1 MSKSELE
8 QELEQPL
15 KSPQE
20 LRAAARQVALQ
31 TLYALDT
38 DGVEFEE
45 ALTDALGREPFTP
58 ELADYIQRVVS
69 DFHSHKAE
77 IDALII
83 PLLAKGWDYQ
93 RISKVDRALLR
104 LGTAELRAI
113 EEISPKVTI
122 SEAVNLA
129 KDFGDKQSP
138 AFVNAILGK
147 VLASTSKAQ
156 WNRTQEKS
164 LLDEAIA
171 RDFAIAEENELELIR
186 EGSPEHDELMKAK
199 GWILKTGE

>member
-38 DGVEFEE
+38 DGVEFE
-45 ALTDALGREPFTP
+45 DALSDALAREPFTP
-58 ELADYIQRVVS
+58 ELIDYIQRVVS
-69 DFHSHKAE
+69 DFHHHATE
-77 IDALII
+77 IDAVII
-83 PLLAKGWDYQ
+83 PLLSKGWDYS
-93 RISKVDRALLR
+93 RISKVDRAVLR
-104 LGTAELRAI
+104 LGSAELRAI
-113 EEISPKVTI
+113 DEMPPKVTI

-138 AFVNAILGK
+138 AFVNAVLGK
-147 VLASTSKAQ
+147 VLASSPKAQ
-156 WNRTQEKS
+156 WDREREKS
-164 LLDEAIA
+164 LLDDAIA

-199 GWILKTGE
+199 GWILKTGD